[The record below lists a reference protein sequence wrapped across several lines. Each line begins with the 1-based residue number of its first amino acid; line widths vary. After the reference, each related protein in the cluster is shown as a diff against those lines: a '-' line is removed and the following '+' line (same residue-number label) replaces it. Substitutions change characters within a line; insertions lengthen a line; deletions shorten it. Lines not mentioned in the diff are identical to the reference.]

1 MAEVSEKKKTLL
13 SLIEKYH
20 DPTLVKPKKSP
31 NGNIITMIWN
41 DGEIT
46 TTKGGW
52 AFLQRSQFS
61 EIGPISNGVSV
72 DMPLVSGK
80 FSYAIVENSTKA
92 REIRKLMSEL

>member
-1 MAEVSEKKKTLL
+1 MSEVSENKKILL

-20 DPTLVKPKKSP
+20 DPTLVKPEESP

-61 EIGPISNGVSV
+61 QIGPISKRVSV
-72 DMPLVSGK
+72 DMPSVSGK
-80 FSYAIVENSTKA
+80 FTYAIVEDTTKA
-92 REIRKLMSEL
+92 KEIRKLMSEL